1 MYGCEFLFRKSSYTF
16 RELINGFTYYLREPI
31 LYCTIANCGVDG
43 RSAITK
49 RVLNGSS
56 ADDHL
61 FPWAV
66 KLYRVD
72 ERGKL
77 GLCTG
82 SLISDRHVLTAA
94 HCVYGLVKNVVGKC
108 GLWHASCIGLQLA
121 AKSIRDSSINGH
133 PRNFTTG
140 TIWPLSART
149 T

>member
-1 MYGCEFLFRKSSYTF
+1 MDSSILFVHSDD
-16 RELINGFTYYLREPI
+16 
-31 LYCTIANCGVDG
+31 CGVDG

-56 ADDHL
+56 AHDHL

-82 SLISDRHVLTAA
+82 SLISNRHVLTAA
-94 HCVYGLVKNVVGKC
+94 HCVYG
-108 GLWHASCIGLQLA
+108 
-121 AKSIRDSSINGH
+121 
-133 PRNFTTG
+133 
-140 TIWPLSART
+140 
-149 T
+149 